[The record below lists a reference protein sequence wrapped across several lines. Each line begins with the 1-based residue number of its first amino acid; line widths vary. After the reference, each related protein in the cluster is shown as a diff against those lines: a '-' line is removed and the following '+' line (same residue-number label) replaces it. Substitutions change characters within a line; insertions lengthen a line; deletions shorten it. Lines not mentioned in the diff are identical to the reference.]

1 MGTNAT
7 NTRLNWVNSFPVT
20 SLKYGLDTFGPQIW
34 SGQQPE
40 LVVAGPNVG
49 ANLWL
54 QVRFSGTVGIAV
66 HAAHIAQ
73 IPGIAFSGGST
84 GTLAWDTVPAPRRSL
99 LYAELATN
107 LTEAV
112 LASGAPYL
120 PRNVWLNV
128 NFPEVEGRCTDASQF
143 TWILTRINPG
153 FLSKDDVE
161 HCGTR
166 RLPTEEEVHR
176 LGGCRI
182 SVSVGDA
189 TDKSTASA
197 AQQAVVLKKLE
208 DMLDC
213 L

>member
-1 MGTNAT
+1 
-7 NTRLNWVNSFPVT
+7 VT

-66 HAAHIAQ
+66 HAAHIAR
-73 IPGIAFSGGST
+73 IPGIAFSGATT
-84 GTLAWDTVPAPRRSL
+84 GTLAWDTVPVPTRSL

-107 LTEAV
+107 LTQAI
-112 LASGAPYL
+112 LDSGAPYL
-120 PRNVWLNV
+120 PSNVWLNV
-128 NFPEVEGRCTDASQF
+128 NFPKVEGLCTSARQF

-161 HCGTR
+161 HCGTK
-166 RLPTEEEVHR
+166 RLPTEEEVSR
-176 LGGCRI
+176 SGGCRI

-197 AQQAVVLKKLE
+197 DKQVVVLKKLK
-208 DMLDC
+208 DMLTC
-213 L
+213 LR